1 MSPRMTPL
9 VTPKIMK
16 SEFGAVTFPIDN
28 IFLSLCVN
36 FHGLF
41 KKCTI
46 IVNIR
51 IYLLGYR
58 TSAGSARIKT
68 Y

>member
-1 MSPRMTPL
+1 MTPP
-9 VTPKIMK
+9 VTPKIVK
-16 SEFGAVTFPIDN
+16 SEFGAVTFPIEN
-28 IFLSLCVN
+28 IYLSVCVN

-51 IYLLGYR
+51 IYLLGYYN
-58 TSAGSARIKT
+58 SADT